1 MSEPIMLEAT
11 LYGGPVDGA
20 QVRAPETSGYLLA
33 AVGREVHGYAW
44 GHATERGRW
53 IYRHQGLLARTGPGT
68 RAAEVL
74 RKKGHAVAELVA
86 DVEGGDPS

>member
-1 MSEPIMLEAT
+1 MSEPIYLEAT

-20 QVRAPETSGYLLA
+20 QLRAPETSGYLLA

-44 GHATERGRW
+44 GNATERGRW
-53 IYRHQGLLARTGPGT
+53 IYRHAGLLARTGPGT

-74 RKKGHAVAELVA
+74 RKKGHAVAELV
-86 DVEGGDPS
+86 EERGDG